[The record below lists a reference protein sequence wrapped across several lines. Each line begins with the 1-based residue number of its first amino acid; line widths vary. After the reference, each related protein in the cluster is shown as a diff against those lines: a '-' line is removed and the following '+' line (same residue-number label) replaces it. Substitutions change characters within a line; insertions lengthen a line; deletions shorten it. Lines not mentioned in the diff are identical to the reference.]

1 MTRQRFGVRV
11 LGAITAVTLMA
22 GMAVACTNDSDDSSG
37 GNDGTVVGTG
47 DRYRATVRRTTDGV
61 AHITGA
67 TLADAAFGQ
76 GYASGQDRSCD
87 LVDQIL
93 KVSSQRSRWFGPGK
107 DDANIDSDAAWAT
120 IDIWNKAKADW
131 ASFPAQGVQL
141 ITAFADGWNT
151 QLAEVGADHIAG
163 WCRGAKWLRP
173 VEPFEIYAYGRST
186 AILASGGAVSK
197 FIPTARPPGTP
208 APAPVATSTTTTAPT
223 GDAGSPAAPTTAA
236 SPQDERGDAASS
248 GTPASSSTGLGPL
261 AEAPLASNG
270 WAIGSERSEDGH
282 GLLVGNP
289 HFPWDGELRFWESQ
303 LTVPGKVNFYGV
315 QLSGLPGIGIGFTE
329 KFGWTHTV
337 SAGNRFTAYRL
348 SLVPGDPTSYR
359 YGDEVRKIT
368 PEVHKIEV
376 LGDDGKVSTVER
388 TTWRSHYG
396 PMIDLPGFGWSDTAA
411 ITYRDANIDND
422 EFLEQ
427 YLDLLGAKTLDDL
440 KEITKKVNGVPLFNT
455 IAASDDGRAL
465 YEDSSATPNL
475 SPDAI
480 AAYDAALKS
489 DPITKVAAENGAVLL
504 DGSDPKFEWV
514 DVPGARDPGLV
525 PPDRQ
530 PQVERRDYVF
540 NANDSYWLTNA
551 QHLLTGDYSP
561 LHGRQDT
568 PVSPRT
574 RENAVVL
581 DDTSPTGP
589 SGADGKFTL
598 DEVADA
604 SLLNE
609 GYVARELR
617 AAAVER
623 CRGVTAPI
631 DVAEVPAADDVPGL
645 PAASVDVAAACEVL
659 ANWNGRYDLDSKG
672 AALWREVLTQFKPS
686 DFTSAGALWAQP
698 FDPTDPVNTPS
709 GLAAAPAG
717 AADPLLIKLARAV
730 QALQVAGFSPDV
742 ALGDVQ
748 FTLRNGERIPIHG
761 GGFVDGTTNA
771 VSFAQSSSSQDPVIV
786 GMDRKKLVTNS
797 LLSTI
802 DGQRGYPVNYGT
814 SFLFA
819 VHFGADGPKGKA
831 FLTYGNTDDRTSEL
845 FTAVTKRFSAKKW
858 RDIAFTETDIERD
871 QTGSTVTVR
880 G

>member
-1 MTRQRFGVRV
+1 MTGQRFGVRV
-11 LGAITAVTLMA
+11 AGAVAAVTLLA
-22 GMAVACTNDSDDSSG
+22 GLAVACTNDGDDASSDNG
-37 GNDGTVVGTG
+37 GSVVGSG
-47 DRYRATVRRTTDGV
+47 DRYQATVRRTTDGV
-61 AHITGA
+61 AHISGK
-67 TLADAAFGQ
+67 TLTDAAFGQ
-76 GYASGQDRSCD
+76 GYASGQDRTCD
-87 LVDQIL
+87 LADQIL
-93 KVSSQRSRWFGPGK
+93 KVRGERARWFGPGEK
-107 DDANIDSDAAWAT
+107 DANINSDVAWRT

-131 ASFPAQGVQL
+131 ASFPKDGVEL

-186 AILASGGAVSK
+186 AILASGGAVSR

-208 APAPVATSTTTTAPT
+208 EPTPVATSTTTTVATSATPS
-223 GDAGSPAAPTTAA
+223 GDAPATTA
-236 SPQDERGDAASS
+236 STQDERGDESTSSPAA
-248 GTPASSSTGLGPL
+248 SSTGLGPL
-261 AEAPLASNG
+261 AETPLASNG
-270 WAIGSERSEDGH
+270 WAIGSARSEDGH

-315 QLSGLPGIGIGFTE
+315 QLSGLPGIGVGFTE

-368 PEVHKIEV
+368 PTQHKIEV

-396 PMIDLPGFGWSDTAA
+396 PMINLPGFGWSDSAA

-427 YLDLLGAKTLDDL
+427 YLETLNAKTLDDL
-440 KEITKKVNGVPLFNT
+440 KAINKKINGVPLFNT

-465 YEDSSATPNL
+465 YADTSATPNL
-475 SPDAI
+475 SPEAI
-480 AAYDAALKS
+480 AAYEAALKS
-489 DPITKVAAENGAVLL
+489 DPVTKLAADNGAVLL

-530 PQVERRDYVF
+530 PQVERDDYVF
-540 NANDSYWLTNA
+540 NANDSFWVTNA

-568 PVSPRT
+568 AVSPRT

-604 SLLNE
+604 SLRNE
-609 GYVARELR
+609 GYTARELR
-617 AAAVER
+617 AAVVDR

-631 DVAEVPAADDVPGL
+631 NVDELPADDDVAGL
-645 PAASVDVAAACEVL
+645 PAASVDIAPACSVL
-659 ANWNGRYDLDSKG
+659 AAWNDRYDLDSVG
-672 AALWREVLTQFKPS
+672 AALWREVLARYKPS
-686 DFTSAGALWAQP
+686 DYSDAGALWAKP
-698 FDPTDPVNTPS
+698 FDAADPVNTPN

-717 AADPLLIKLARAV
+717 SPDPLLINIARAV
-730 QALQVAGFSPDV
+730 QTLQVAGYAPDA
-742 ALGDVQ
+742 ALGATQ
-748 FTLRNGERIPIHG
+748 FAVRNGERIPLHG
-761 GGFVDGTTNA
+761 GNFADGTTNV
-771 VSFAQSSSSQDPVIV
+771 VSFAQTSSSQDPAIV
-786 GMDRKKLVTNS
+786 GMDPKKLVAGS
-797 LLSTI
+797 QLLEL
-802 DGQRGYPVNYGT
+802 DGQKGYPVNYGT

-819 VHFGADGPKGKA
+819 VHFGTDGPKGKA
-831 FLTYGNTDDRTSEL
+831 FLTYGNTDDRTAEQ

-858 RDIAFTETDIERD
+858 RDIAFTEKEIERD
-871 QTGSTVTVR
+871 QIGSTVTVR